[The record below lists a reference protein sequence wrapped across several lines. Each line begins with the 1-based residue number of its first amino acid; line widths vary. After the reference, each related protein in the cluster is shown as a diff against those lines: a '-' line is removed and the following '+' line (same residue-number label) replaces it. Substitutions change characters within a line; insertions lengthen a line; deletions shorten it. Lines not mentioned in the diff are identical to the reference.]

1 MTYAIYLY
9 NYHALN
15 AVTLILPSLSPFN
28 FVRRQIGVYLGQKGI
43 IHTQEHFWN
52 FSFSKRLL
60 TSTLAVIFSD
70 KFVLKKNQNYHIVIQ
85 NNALAEKFQL
95 SALVEWKD
103 WRQSGANLFCSID
116 IDLKTKRKPHYSS
129 KDGVASRKKD
139 VSRHIWA
146 LADMHGNKLS
156 WVFFFY
162 LILIFYKFIGYSKG

>member
-9 NYHALN
+9 NYHAFN

-103 WRQSGANLFCSID
+103 WRKSGANLF
-116 IDLKTKRKPHYSS
+116 
-129 KDGVASRKKD
+129 AQ
-139 VSRHIWA
+139 
-146 LADMHGNKLS
+146 
-156 WVFFFY
+156 
-162 LILIFYKFIGYSKG
+162 LILTWKQKGSPIIPAKMGWLVERRMFQDTFEH